1 MTAVT
6 GAKPQQE
13 ANQRQPERRV
23 DLGNRYGAIGI
34 ASVAAACRYAGDTK
48 NEAYAPT
55 QHRIEERFM
64 EAAAS

>member
-1 MTAVT
+1 MTTVT

-13 ANQRQPERRV
+13 ANPRQPERHE
-23 DLGNRYGAIGI
+23 DLGGRYGAIGI
-34 ASVAAACRYAGDTK
+34 ASVAAACRYAGDAK
-48 NEAYAPT
+48 NEAYAPA